1 MIVSVEIRLLHELL
15 RRLRRLREFLKLAR
29 CVEVV
34 VPILALVVLPPLRG
48 VPAMQAHVVE
58 ARDVWQ
64 IVLPDGEAELRLV
77 DLHPGGAEAVQQRE
91 GFPDRVAPAAMPQLH
106 GHRILGKR
114 AKQLREV
121 LARFRCVLEA
131 RRELCEQRAQL
142 AGRSERFDAR
152 AEVVDV
158 RLGDLREE
166 VEQGTLGARRPLQRG
181 LAKHLRVREFLIELQ
196 REVEAG
202 RRAFGPPSRHLV
214 ARLAVEGGIHLD
226 RIEVLGVETQLVE
239 LVGSGALR
247 TGLRIEQAV
256 PGSLAGRVIPARRAD
271 AHLAHAASY
280 NQGSGIRD
288 QGSRAFD
295 PRSPRSMLTIN
306 EIFYSVHGESSY
318 AGRPCVFVRLT
329 ACDLRCSWCDTPYAF
344 HEGTKRPL
352 DEVLEELDAYTC
364 PLVEVT
370 GGEPLLQEDV
380 YPLMEQLLERGRTVL
395 LETGG
400 HRSTAR
406 VPDRVVTIL
415 DVKCPGSGESAKN
428 DWSNLDRLRPQ
439 DEVKFVVKDRA
450 DYEYARDVI
459 ARHGL
464 AARAAA
470 IHLSPVHGVM
480 NPRTL
485 SEWVL
490 ADNLPV
496 RVQLQLHK
504 YIWDPATRGV

>member
-1 MIVSVEIRLLHELL
+1 
-15 RRLRRLREFLKLAR
+15 
-29 CVEVV
+29 
-34 VPILALVVLPPLRG
+34 
-48 VPAMQAHVVE
+48 
-58 ARDVWQ
+58 
-64 IVLPDGEAELRLV
+64 
-77 DLHPGGAEAVQQRE
+77 
-91 GFPDRVAPAAMPQLH
+91 
-106 GHRILGKR
+106 
-114 AKQLREV
+114 
-121 LARFRCVLEA
+121 
-131 RRELCEQRAQL
+131 
-142 AGRSERFDAR
+142 
-152 AEVVDV
+152 
-158 RLGDLREE
+158 
-166 VEQGTLGARRPLQRG
+166 
-181 LAKHLRVREFLIELQ
+181 
-196 REVEAG
+196 
-202 RRAFGPPSRHLV
+202 
-214 ARLAVEGGIHLD
+214 
-226 RIEVLGVETQLVE
+226 
-239 LVGSGALR
+239 
-247 TGLRIEQAV
+247 
-256 PGSLAGRVIPARRAD
+256 
-271 AHLAHAASY
+271 
-280 NQGSGIRD
+280 
-288 QGSRAFD
+288 
-295 PRSPRSMLTIN
+295 MLTIN
-306 EIFYSVHGESSY
+306 EIFYSVQGESSY

-352 DEVLEELDAYTC
+352 DEVLEELDAYAC

-380 YPLMEQLLERGRTVL
+380 YPLMERLLERGRTVL

-450 DYEYARDVI
+450 DYDYARDVI